1 MKRAVKILGF
11 LVAAGALGAYA
22 AEPGPLPIPQQ
33 GFDYR
38 QGIHPEAI
46 LEGLVDN
53 PTIVEIDNYLFDD
66 SLSGERRM
74 AGYVDVHAVYDI
86 GIEYLVSAIMD
97 FAAYPDYAP
106 RIFTARIAEA
116 SGDRYLLNYSVG
128 ISFLGFKV
136 AYETVEETLVTRYAD
151 GSLLTRSRL
160 IDSPDGNLFEHYMS
174 MYLCEVRVN
183 GKNMTYIRYY
193 NRPGLRTPFP
203 GMLAVAKA
211 FTPGESRHQLN
222 SLAKEAS
229 RRAKAAR

>member
-1 MKRAVKILGF
+1 MRRTVPILSF
-11 LVAAGALGAYA
+11 LIAAGSLGAYA
-22 AEPGPLPIPQQ
+22 GEPGPLPIPQQ

-38 QGIHPEAI
+38 QGIHPQAI

-53 PTIVEIDNYLFDD
+53 PTIAEIDNYLFTDG
-66 SLSGERRM
+66 LSGERRM
-74 AGYVDVHAVYDI
+74 AGYADVHAVYDI

-106 RIFTARIAEA
+106 RIIAASVAEA
-116 SGDRYLLNYSVG
+116 SGDRYRLNYTVG

-136 AYETVEETLVTRYAD
+136 AYETFEETLVTRYAD

-160 IDSPDGNLFEHYMS
+160 IDSPDGELFEHYMS

-183 GKNMTYIRYY
+183 GKTMTYIRYY

-222 SLAKEAS
+222 ALAKEAA
-229 RRAKAAR
+229 RRSKAAR